1 MGGVFSV
8 GFYTVSDFATFIKS
22 AQDVGRRVLAAE
34 LRAGAKP
41 LSEIGL
47 RTDDVIVIGN
57 EGQGIP
63 TDVSAL
69 CDASVYV
76 PISPA
81 SESLN
86 AAVAASL
93 FLWEQSKAGN

>member
-1 MGGVFSV
+1 MGAVFRIPVITRNCADSLVRLRELGYDVV
-8 GFYTVSDFATFIKS
+8 GMTLDSRS
-22 AQDVGRRVLAAE
+22 LE
-34 LRAGAKP
+34 LGEFGICPK
-41 LSEIGL
+41 
-47 RTDDVIVIGN
+47 TCFVIGN

-76 PISPA
+76 PISPV